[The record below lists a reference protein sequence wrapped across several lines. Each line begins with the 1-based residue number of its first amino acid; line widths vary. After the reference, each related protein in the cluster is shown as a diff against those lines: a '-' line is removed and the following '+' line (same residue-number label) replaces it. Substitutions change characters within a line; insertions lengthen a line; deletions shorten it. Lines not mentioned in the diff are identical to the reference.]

1 MDILKGTYTYTGPG
15 GQKRHVPIERVCS
28 FSQLHKGDHIT
39 IKRYGLYRH
48 HAIVEVV
55 LTGKGIV
62 IVIEYSNYVEEFLQ
76 EISDFRTPGK
86 AKVMRGNYR
95 LKDDLYVIKHYKC
108 LSAEDVVKRAQ
119 SRLEEDKYNLFC
131 NNCEHFAMWCKTGIS
146 TSKQVKNIKEIG
158 PPLVVGLV
166 AETGEEMG
174 TMVYAALNGAEKEA
188 LQVFF
193 HYLPKGA
200 QDMLL
205 NGAQTGAMQAF
216 TQYLANGGQIMLQYG
231 AQIALGFCIPSLP
244 KCGQAIMLNGREITF
259 DQLLSQTISKGAQWV
274 LKKVAE
280 MAAEQVATQTSTTTR
295 SLIRGAASGALVEG
309 AIWLYDIYWA
319 YEDLKEGKI
328 SEKECNDAIG
338 KRLLGGVGSV
348 TGATAGAAVGQL
360 IPVPVVGSIAASV
373 FGGLVGRLCENLPWS
388 AKEIGPPLVVGLVAT
403 TGGKI
408 VMTIRSMLNGAEKEA
423 LQIFHFHGA
432 QTGAMQAFT
441 QYLANGAQTIL
452 QYDAQI
458 ALGFCIPSLS
468 KCRQAMMLNGGE
480 IALEQLLSQSI
491 SKGVQWVP
499 KKSAQMASKQILS
512 KTVLTSLTEMLK
524 MGPETL
530 GEHLVSQSMLS
541 GGKEMLKMGTETL
554 GEHLVSQSMLSGG
567 KEMLKM
573 GTETLG
579 EHLVSQSML
588 SGGKEML
595 KIGTETLGVNILW
608 LTRCS
613 PSVSVPIFSISFP
626 PLNILWLTR
635 CSPSVSVPIFS
646 IFSISFPASLFLR
659 LTYFG

>member
-15 GQKRHVPIERVCS
+15 GQKRRVPIKRVHS
-28 FSQLHKGDHIT
+28 FSQLHKGDHIA
-39 IKRYGLYRH
+39 IKRHGLYRH

-76 EISDFRTPGK
+76 EINDLRTPGK

-95 LKDDLYVIKHYKC
+95 LKDGLYVIKHYKC
-108 LSAEDVVKRAQ
+108 LSAEDVVNRAQ

-146 TSKQVKNIKEIG
+146 TSEQVKNIKEIG

-259 DQLLSQTISKGAQWV
+259 DQLLSQTISKGVQWYIEKVAQIAAEQVTQAVSKGAQWV

-280 MAAEQVATQTSTTTR
+280 MAAEQVATQTSTATR

-309 AIWLYDIYWA
+309 AIGLYDIYWA

-328 SEKECNDAIG
+328 SDKEFNDAIG

-360 IPVPVVGSIAASV
+360 IPVPVLGSIAASV

-441 QYLANGAQTIL
+441 QYLANGAQIIL
-452 QYDAQI
+452 QYDAQK

-468 KCRQAMMLNGGE
+468 NCRQAMMLNGGE

-512 KTVLTSLTEMLK
+512 KTLLSSLT
-524 MGPETL
+524 
-530 GEHLVSQSMLS
+530 
-541 GGKEMLKMGTETL
+541 EMLKMGTETL
-554 GEHLVSQSMLSGG
+554 GEHLVSQSMLS
-567 KEMLKM
+567 E
-573 GTETLG
+573 
-579 EHLVSQSML
+579 
-588 SGGKEML
+588 GKEML
-595 KIGTETLGVNILW
+595 KIGTETVDK
-608 LTRCS
+608 
-613 PSVSVPIFSISFP
+613 VF
-626 PLNILWLTR
+626 
-635 CSPSVSVPIFS
+635 
-646 IFSISFPASLFLR
+646 A
-659 LTYFG
+659 